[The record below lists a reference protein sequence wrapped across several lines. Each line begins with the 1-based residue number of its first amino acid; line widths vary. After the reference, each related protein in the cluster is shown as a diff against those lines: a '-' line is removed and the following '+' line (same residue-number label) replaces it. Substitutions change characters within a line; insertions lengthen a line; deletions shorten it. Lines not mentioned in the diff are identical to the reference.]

1 MAWGMPGITKLQR
14 ISNGVTAWGASGF
27 PVTVPLQQTG
37 ILKELELIQNG
48 APTYTGTTY
57 AAALGPYNMYS
68 LLSLV
73 SNQQAP
79 IFSLSGYGAY
89 LVSTLKRGLEGGPG
103 SPDTTAVSVLNHTD
117 TSYAY
122 NFPANALGSAPA
134 NQQILAPLD
143 LPVSQRIRSL
153 GGDIGMFILQNP
165 NIQLR
170 LNFTTVGS
178 SSASPFTLS
187 NTTTGPNALP
197 WYVASNSGNSVTLAS
212 PNVDLV
218 RVQYEAVQN
227 AADYPNLEWVSQ
239 WMEEPFQS
247 AVNGASNIT
256 WTKLPVAGLLCR
268 VMAWVIDG
276 GHLSEGATPE
286 CGVRSNLLTAANAL
300 ALTYNTNTTKF
311 AETGQEALVRQ
322 RKQLGFDM
330 PQGVF
335 YYDLLGGEQLNL
347 FDVLNTARVPNIQFQ
362 VNTSSALGS
371 SNSQAHM
378 IYQTL
383 LPVSFQ

>member
-1 MAWGMPGITKLQR
+1 MAWGMPGITKLQY
-14 ISNGVTAWGASGF
+14 ISNGTTAWGAAGF
-27 PVTVPLQQTG
+27 PVSVPLQQTG
-37 ILKELELIQNG
+37 ILKGLRLLQNG
-48 APTYTGTTY
+48 SPTYTGTTY
-57 AAALGPYNMYS
+57 TSCLGPYNVYS
-68 LLSLV
+68 NLSLI

-79 IFSLSGYGAY
+79 IFQTSGYGMY
-89 LVSTLKRGLEGGPG
+89 LISMLKRGLEGGPG

-117 TSYAY
+117 TSYAF

-153 GGDIGMFILQNP
+153 GGDIGMFVLQNP

-170 LNFTTVGS
+170 FNFTTVGS
-178 SSASPFTLS
+178 SNASPYTLS
-187 NTTTGPNALP
+187 NTTTGINALP
-197 WYVASNSGNSVTLAS
+197 WYVTSNSGNSVTLAS

-218 RVQYEAVQN
+218 RIQYEAVQN
-227 AADYPNLEWVSQ
+227 SQDYPNLEWVSQ
-239 WMEEPFQS
+239 WIEEPFQS
-247 AVNGASNIT
+247 AVLGATQIT

-268 VMAWVIDG
+268 VMAWVVDG
-276 GHLSEGATPE
+276 GTVSEGSTKQ
-286 CGVRSNLLTAANAL
+286 CGVETSSLTAANAVT
-300 ALTYNTNTTKF
+300 LTYNTNTTKF

-322 RKQLGFDM
+322 RQQLKFDM

-335 YYDLLGGEQLNL
+335 YYDLLSGEQLNL

-362 VNTSSALGS
+362 MNLSSALGS